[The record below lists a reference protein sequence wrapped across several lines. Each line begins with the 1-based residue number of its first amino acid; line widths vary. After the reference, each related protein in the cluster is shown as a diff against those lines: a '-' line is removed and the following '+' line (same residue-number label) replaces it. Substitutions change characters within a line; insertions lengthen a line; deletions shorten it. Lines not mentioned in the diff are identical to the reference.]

1 MTKKMVKGRDG
12 VRRSVE
18 ENVPGAPG
26 KSDEKKEAKGG
37 KGKMPPEL
45 LEKWN
50 KAKNKKK

>member
-1 MTKKMVKGRDG
+1 MVKGRDG

-26 KSDEKKEAKGG
+26 KDDKSEDKKAAKGK
-37 KGKMPPEL
+37 KGGMPPEL